1 MNGMI
6 NFNENFRKNVIY
18 ENIKS
23 YQHQGFNF
31 SLENR
36 ILEKPQIDSPPP
48 PPHLPTP
55 LSLLRVKAF
64 HRVNSKQLY
73 ILRTF
78 LEYLEFHNT
87 SC

>member
-36 ILEKPQIDSPPP
+36 ILEKPQIDSRPPP
-48 PPHLPTP
+48 SPYPIQPF
-55 LSLLRVKAF
+55 KG
-64 HRVNSKQLY
+64 
-73 ILRTF
+73 
-78 LEYLEFHNT
+78 
-87 SC
+87 